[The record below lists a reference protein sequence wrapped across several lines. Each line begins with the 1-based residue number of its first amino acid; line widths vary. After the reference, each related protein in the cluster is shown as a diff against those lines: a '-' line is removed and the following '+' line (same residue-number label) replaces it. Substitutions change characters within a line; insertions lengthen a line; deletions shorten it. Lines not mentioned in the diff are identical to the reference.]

1 MSGVNHRV
9 AHARAYVLHQRPWG
23 DSGRIFEMF
32 SRDHGRL
39 SVFAQG
45 VRGPRARLSGVM
57 RPFVPLLVS
66 WAGRGEAP
74 RLTGAE
80 YVDMHSVTAHQV
92 TGHLISRRLLSAWY
106 LNDLVM
112 QLTARHDPQLEL
124 FDHYEEAIAGL
135 RNGAALERELR
146 LFEKRMLEV
155 LGYGL
160 AELATE
166 SFDDPQVVQSVR
178 PILHHALTRCLDG
191 RSLKSRIVARS
202 MMNMQRASQ

>member
-1 MSGVNHRV
+1 MNRV
-9 AHARAYVLHQRPWG
+9 AHVRAYVLHQRPWG
-23 DSGRIFEMF
+23 DSGRIFELF
-32 SRDHGRL
+32 SRDQGRL

-45 VRGPRARLSGVM
+45 VRGPRARLAGVM

-80 YVDMHSVTAHQV
+80 YADMHSVTAHLV
-92 TGHLISRRLLSAWY
+92 SRRLLSAWY
-106 LNDLVM
+106 LSDLVM

-124 FDHYEEAIAGL
+124 FDHYEEAIGGL
-135 RNGAALERELR
+135 RNGAPLERELR

-160 AELATE
+160 VELAGE
-166 SFDDPQVVQSVR
+166 SFDDPQVVQQVR

-202 MMNMQRASQ
+202 MLNLQRANQ

>member
-1 MSGVNHRV
+1 VNQRV
-9 AHARAYVLHQRPWG
+9 THVRAYVLHQRPWG

-39 SVFAQG
+39 SLFAQG

-80 YVDMHSVTAHQV
+80 YADLQCVT
-92 TGHLISRRLLSAWY
+92 THLMARRLLSAWY
-106 LNDLVM
+106 LSDLVM
-112 QLTARHDPQLEL
+112 QLTARHDPQPEL

-135 RNGAALERELR
+135 RSGAALERELR

-160 AELATE
+160 AELASE
-166 SFDDPQVVQSVR
+166 SFDDPQVVKQVR
-178 PILHHALTRCLDG
+178 PILQQALTRCLDG

-202 MMNMQRASQ
+202 MLNLQRASQ